1 MRNAVMVSLFVL
13 ALVTPGCKKKNQTPE
28 APTVPSGPLGGLKDT
43 VYNFSSA
50 AIDPDGDSVS
60 LRFYWGGEDT
70 SDWSS
75 FVPSGESIT
84 MNHSWSGSGTYS
96 ITAQAKDKKEDLSSW
111 SGGHAMDIAPGIQ
124 WSKTFDGEDWD
135 VGRSVQQTSDGG
147 YVVVGFTSSY
157 GAGSNDV
164 WLIKTDANGSKV
176 WDRTFGGTLGENGN
190 SVQKTHDGGYIV
202 GGSTRSY
209 GAGDWDIWLIK
220 TDANGNEVWNKTFG
234 EAGSDGASSVLQTS
248 DGGYAIAGSKEVAGR
263 DHFWLI
269 KTDGAGNRE
278 WDRTYGMT
286 GLERNRLCSARQT
299 SDGGYAAVGRFYV
312 PDSGFGGIW
321 LVKTDADGNRTWDR
335 FFYGASQYNCWYS
348 IQQTNDG
355 GYIVAG
361 TKYMGAGD
369 YDVWLIKTD
378 LNGDKVWDKTYG
390 GNEWDEGFSVQQTA
404 DGGYIITGYT
414 SSYGPGGG
422 GVWVIK
428 TDAVGNRMW
437 DETLGGDNPDTG
449 YSIQLTSDGGYIIAA
464 GSESYG
470 IKGSLWLI
478 KLE

>member
-1 MRNAVMVSLFVL
+1 MRNAVIVSLFVL

-75 FVPSGESIT
+75 FAPSGESIT

-299 SDGGYAAVGRFYV
+299 SDGGY
-312 PDSGFGGIW
+312 
-321 LVKTDADGNRTWDR
+321 
-335 FFYGASQYNCWYS
+335 
-348 IQQTNDG
+348 
-355 GYIVAG
+355 
-361 TKYMGAGD
+361 
-369 YDVWLIKTD
+369 
-378 LNGDKVWDKTYG
+378 
-390 GNEWDEGFSVQQTA
+390 
-404 DGGYIITGYT
+404 IITGYT